1 MTTFHPETYFST
13 FLGTVR
19 HCMLV
24 IIQEKVGHIGVTGG
38 GLGHVVRLG
47 VVGEGVALLY
57 TMEKYLFNI
66 FSGIK
71 VSHKGSHNRTN

>member
-1 MTTFHPETYFST
+1 MTTFHLETYFST

-24 IIQEKVGHIGVTGG
+24 IIQEKVGHIGVMGG
-38 GLGHVVRLG
+38 GLGHVETVGEGVVRLG

-57 TMEKYLFNI
+57 TMESIYLI
-66 FSGIK
+66 YSLE
-71 VSHKGSHNRTN
+71 